1 VVHELEFADVHG
13 LLEAYARVAEL
24 GGVQSCELDLDQL
37 RLTFSTRFPLAEPA
51 RAALQRASGLR
62 AVRCWPA
69 PAPPFDFVGV
79 RGAALRERAEDQSA
93 IDSSTSMTGMPSST
107 G

>member
-1 VVHELEFADVHG
+1 VVHELDFVDVHG
-13 LLEAYARVAEL
+13 LVEAYALVADV
-24 GGVQSCELDLDQL
+24 GGVQSCELDLDRL

-51 RAALQRASGLR
+51 RLALQRARGLL

-69 PAPPFDFVGV
+69 PVPRFAF
-79 RGAALRERAEDQSA
+79 AEALGSPARDPEPDQSA